1 MSPNRPRTT
10 EDKSPPQNVD
20 AERAILGAVLL
31 DNKVLGTALKVISTG
46 DFFFPSHRK
55 IFRAMIALNQA
66 GAPIDIVPLCEALHA
81 NGAGEWGEIA
91 HLGGAAYISSL
102 SDGMP
107 HVSNVE
113 HYARIV
119 KKHSLLRQVAT
130 FAEKIRNDALEPGA
144 DIAHLQAQLREINL
158 DTGEAKIVGGNG
170 HLDYSLMEF
179 LATDFPEPE
188 HLIEGLI
195 PRGGSAMII
204 AMPHHLKSWFT
215 LSMALGS
222 SVAGTD
228 VLGKLEVKKPVRTY
242 LITIEDFPGQVKW
255 RFQQLLKAEMFKK
268 CDPDNVR
275 ILPRPYGGIDI
286 MNEGWY
292 QTILKRVTEFKA
304 DHVIFDVMRRIFQ
317 GDLNSP
323 KESSQLCEQFDRLRD
338 STGVT
343 TTIVH
348 HENRKEAD
356 IMHASAGSFNLPGWA
371 NVLIQFKRKS
381 QEPNGTSHVEI
392 EVDNK
397 LAQSPEPVRMIL
409 DLASET
415 PIRLESLEDTS
426 GVQELRD
433 QLGID
438 WTVKDLAEALSVHKS
453 NALRRLKVLMA
464 AGVCEKVSSG
474 KRGRTG
480 GLARYRFVGA
490 EQ

>member
-1 MSPNRPRTT
+1 
-10 EDKSPPQNVD
+10 
-20 AERAILGAVLL
+20 
-31 DNKVLGTALKVISTG
+31 
-46 DFFFPSHRK
+46 
-55 IFRAMIALNQA
+55 
-66 GAPIDIVPLCEALHA
+66 
-81 NGAGEWGEIA
+81 
-91 HLGGAAYISSL
+91 
-102 SDGMP
+102 
-107 HVSNVE
+107 
-113 HYARIV
+113 
-119 KKHSLLRQVAT
+119 VAS
-130 FAEKIRNDALEPGA
+130 FAEKISNDALEPGA
-144 DIAHLQAQLREINL
+144 DLAHLQAQLRELNL

-170 HLDYSLMEF
+170 HIDYSLMEF
-179 LATDFPEPE
+179 LATDFPEPD
-188 HLIEGLI
+188 HLIEGLF
-195 PRGGSAMII
+195 PRGGSAMIL

-215 LSMALGS
+215 LSIALAS
-222 SVAGTD
+222 STAGTN
-228 VLGKLEVKKPVRTY
+228 VLGKLEIKKPVRTY

-255 RFQQLLKAEMFKK
+255 RFQQLLKASMFEN
-268 CDPDNVR
+268 CDADNVR

-304 DHVIFDVMRRIFQ
+304 DHVIFDVTRRIFR

-323 KESSQLCEQFDRLRD
+323 KESSALCEQFDRLRD
-338 STGVT
+338 ATGAL

-415 PIRLESLEDTS
+415 PIRLEALEDTS

-453 NALRRLKVLMA
+453 NALRRLKKMMA
-464 AGVCEKVSSG
+464 ADICEKVSGG